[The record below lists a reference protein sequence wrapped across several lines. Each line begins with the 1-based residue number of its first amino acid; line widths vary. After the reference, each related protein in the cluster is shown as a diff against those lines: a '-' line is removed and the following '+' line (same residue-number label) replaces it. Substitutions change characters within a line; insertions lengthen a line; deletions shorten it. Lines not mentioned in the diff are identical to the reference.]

1 MKNKDKTNIK
11 GKLKIMNKKVNKN
24 KVKKTLA
31 LALVAMLTLGRYTTE
46 ASLVHAYASNI
57 QTTSSATVSKTTSAD
72 KSSKKT
78 STTSTSNDAKT
89 GPEGRPPAGNPPSGN
104 PPAAP
109 PNGNPP
115 VGNPPSGNPPAAP
128 PNGGSGGPGASS
140 SKDIKYTASTKIT
153 SKTSQTGKKY
163 TSSTKDKSA
172 LLISTKDKVT
182 INKPTVNKTGN
193 SDGGDNSNFY
203 GLNAG
208 VLVKDGSTTT
218 IKGGTITTNASGAN
232 GVFSYGGNGGNN
244 GAKGDGTK
252 VIINDTKIVTKGDGS
267 GGIMTTGGGQTYAT
281 NLDVTTSGQSSAAI
295 RSDRGGGKV
304 VVKGGTYTS
313 NGLGSP
319 AIYSTA
325 DIKVSKA
332 KLVSNLSEG
341 VCIEGLNS
349 ITLDNCNLTANNTKR
364 NGNATFLDTIMIYQ
378 SMSGDSAS
386 GTSSFTA
393 NGGSITSKSGHVFHV
408 TNTNAV
414 ISLNN
419 VKIKS
424 TDKENILL
432 SVCADGWTGGSNIAT
447 LNTKSQKLT
456 GAIKVGSDS
465 QLTLKLTKG
474 STFKGYIDGKITNA
488 SGKSVSTKVGKVS
501 VTLDKTSTWTL
512 TGDTYV
518 TEFNGDASN
527 VISNGYTLY
536 VNGVAL
542 SGTK

>member
-1 MKNKDKTNIK
+1 MKRKDNTNIK
-11 GKLKIMNKKVNKN
+11 GKLEIMNKKVNKK

-57 QTTSSATVSKTTSAD
+57 QTTSSATVSNTESTD

-78 STTSTSNDAKT
+78 STASTSNDAKG
-89 GPEGRPPAGNPPSGN
+89 GPGGTPPAGDPPKGNPPSGN
-104 PPAAP
+104 PPVAP
-109 PNGNPP
+109 PN
-115 VGNPPSGNPPAAP
+115 SGS
-128 PNGGSGGPGASS
+128 GGSGGAPGASS

-218 IKGGTITTNASGAN
+218 IKGGTINTNASGAN

-252 VIINDTKIVTKGDGS
+252 LIISDTKIVTKGDGS
-267 GGIMTTGGGQTYAT
+267 GGIMTTGGGQTYAS
-281 NLDVTTSGQSSAAI
+281 NLDVTTSGQSSAPI
-295 RSDRGGGKV
+295 RTDRGGGTV
-304 VVKGGTYTS
+304 VVKGGKYTS

-325 DIKVSKA
+325 NIKVSKA
-332 KLVSNLSEG
+332 KLTSNLSEG

-349 ITLDNCNLTANNTKR
+349 ITLDNSNLTANNTKR

-414 ISLNN
+414 ISLNKVN
-419 VKIKS
+419 IKN

-432 SVCADGWTGGSNIAT
+432 SVCADGWSGASNVAT
-447 LNTKSQKLT
+447 LNASSQKLT

-465 QLTLKLTKG
+465 QLTLNLTKG
-474 STFKGYIDGKITNA
+474 STYKGYIDGKITNA
-488 SGKSVSTKVGKVS
+488 SGKTVSTSVGKVS
-501 VTLDKTSTWTL
+501 VSLDKTSTWTL
-512 TGDTYV
+512 TADTYI

-527 VISNGYTLY
+527 VISNGHTLY

-542 SGTK
+542 KGTR

>member
-11 GKLKIMNKKVNKN
+11 GKLEIMNKKVNKN

-57 QTTSSATVSKTTSAD
+57 QTTSSATVSNTTSAD

-78 STTSTSNDAKT
+78 STTSTSNDAKA
-89 GPEGRPPAGNPPSGN
+89 GPEGRPPAGDPPKGN
-104 PPAAP
+104 PPA
-109 PNGNPP
+109 
-115 VGNPPSGNPPAAP
+115 GNPPSGNPPAAP

-163 TSSTKDKSA
+163 ASSTKDKSA

-182 INKPTVNKTGN
+182 INKPTVNKTGD

-325 DIKVSKA
+325 DIKVSEA

-419 VKIKS
+419 VKIKNI
-424 TDKENILL
+424 DKENILL

-488 SGKSVSTKVGKVS
+488 SGKTVSTKVGKVS

>member
-1 MKNKDKTNIK
+1 MKKIGNEKIKNKLEIINEKIDKK
-11 GKLKIMNKKVNKN
+11 FNKN
-24 KVKKTLA
+24 KIKKTA
-31 LALVAMLTLGRYTTE
+31 VLALVAMLALGRYTTE
-46 ASLVHAYASNI
+46 ATLLNAYASSI
-57 QTTSSATVSKTTSAD
+57 ATEISTTTTTSKATSKAN
-72 KSSKKT
+72 SSGQAN
-78 STTSTSNDAKT
+78 STSDAKG
-89 GPEGRPPAGNPPSGN
+89 GPGGPPPSGN
-104 PPAAP
+104 PPT
-109 PNGNPP
+109 
-115 VGNPPSGNPPAAP
+115 GNPPSGNPPAAP
-128 PNGGSGGPGASS
+128 PNGGQGGPGGTS

-153 SKTSQTGKKY
+153 SRTTQTGKKY

-172 LLISTKDKVT
+172 LLVSTKDKVT

-218 IKGGTITTNASGAN
+218 IKGGRITTNASGAN

-252 VIINDTKIVTKGDGS
+252 VVISDTKIVTKGDGS
-267 GGIMTTGGGQTYAT
+267 GGIMTTGGGETYAS

-295 RSDRGGGKV
+295 RTDRGGGTV

-325 DIKVSKA
+325 NIKVSNA
-332 KLVSNLSEG
+332 KLTSNLSEG

-349 ITLDNCNLTANNTKR
+349 ITLNKTNLTANNTKR

-386 GTSSFTA
+386 GTSKFTA

-419 VKIKS
+419 VKIK
-424 TDKENILL
+424 
-432 SVCADGWTGGSNIAT
+432 
-447 LNTKSQKLT
+447 NTE
-456 GAIKVGSDS
+456 DR
-465 QLTLKLTKG
+465 
-474 STFKGYIDGKITNA
+474 
-488 SGKSVSTKVGKVS
+488 KSVV
-501 VTLDKTSTWTL
+501 
-512 TGDTYV
+512 
-518 TEFNGDASN
+518 
-527 VISNGYTLY
+527 
-536 VNGVAL
+536 
-542 SGTK
+542 